1 MILDARTK
9 GPRDIAG
16 YDPWR
21 DAGDCWFDP
30 DAAARAVGFF
40 HECLVHVKGAKAS
53 ESFELEPWQRDIV
66 AALFGWKRA
75 DETRRFRQS
84 YIFIP
89 RKNGKSTLAAGISLY
104 TLFCDRE
111 AGAECY
117 CAASD
122 KDQAGLVYSMAAGMV
137 RKCPVLAKRAK
148 VRDSVKRIIYG
159 DSFLRAIPANE
170 GGAHGFNVHFLC
182 GDELHAW
189 EGARGR
195 EFRDVLHTG
204 TGARAQPLEVYIT
217 TAGFDRLSVCYETDR
232 YARQVRDG
240 QICDQQFLPAYYAA
254 DEGDDWTDP
263 AIWSKANPN
272 LGVSISVEYLSAEC
286 EKAKQNPQY
295 ENTFRRLHLNQ
306 WTSQEVRWLP
316 MDKWRS
322 CNMVAEEF
330 GLKLTS
336 QLVGPVY
343 GGLDLSQTCDLT
355 AWVLIQKVN
364 ETLRCRG
371 HYFMPGGR
379 VDEYERRD
387 GVPYRQWIKQGLV
400 TAPAGNSINYE
411 YVHQRI
417 LADAAKYN
425 IEFIGYD
432 PYNATQTT
440 LLLESEGLQMV
451 TVRQGAASL
460 SAPMKDLERLVAEGL
475 LDHGNDPVLEWMAEN
490 VEVVIDT
497 NANIRPVKSERTRS
511 KKIDGIVALI
521 NALFVANSQADT
533 TSIYEQPGA
542 LAL

>member
-21 DAGDCWFDP
+21 DAGDCWYDP
-30 DAAARAVGFF
+30 TAAARAVGFF
-40 HECLVHVKGAKAS
+40 HECLVHVKGAKAGQH
-53 ESFELEPWQRDIV
+53 FALEEWQRDII
-66 AALFGWKRA
+66 ACLFGWKRM
-75 DETRRFRQS
+75 DGTRRYRQA

-104 TLFCDRE
+104 TLFCDKE

-122 KDQAGLVYSMAAGMV
+122 KDQAGLVYSMAASMV
-137 RKCPVLAKRAK
+137 RKCPALAKSCK
-148 VRDSVKRIIYG
+148 VRDSVKRIVYQ

-170 GGAHGFNVHFLC
+170 GGAHGFNVHCLI

-204 TGARAQPLEVYIT
+204 TGARSQPLECYIT
-217 TAGFDRLSVCYETDR
+217 TAGYDRNSVCYEVDR

-240 QICDQQFLPAYYAA
+240 QINDSAFLPAYYAA
-254 DEGDDWTDP
+254 DESDDWQSP
-263 AIWSKANPN
+263 EIWAKANPN
-272 LGVSISVEYLSAEC
+272 LGVSVSLDYLAAEC
-286 EKAKQNPQY
+286 EKAKRNPQY

-306 WTSQEVRWLP
+306 WTSQEVRWIP
-316 MDKWRS
+316 MDKWRACKWS
-322 CNMVAEEF
+322 TDDF
-330 GLKLTS
+330 DLDK
-336 QLVGPVY
+336 PVY

-355 AWVLIQKVN
+355 AWVLMQKHGEV
-364 ETLRCRG
+364 LRVRP

-379 VDEYERRD
+379 IDEYERRD
-387 GVPYRQWIKQGLV
+387 GVPYFQWIKEGRI
-400 TAPAGNSINYE
+400 TAPPGESINYE

-417 LADAAKYN
+417 LSDAKKYN

-440 LLLESEGLQMV
+440 VCLEGEGLQMV
-451 TVRQGAASL
+451 IVRQGSTSL
-460 SAPMKDLERLVAEGL
+460 SAPMKDLERLVVEGL

-490 VEVVIDT
+490 VEIVVDS

-511 KKIDGIVALI
+511 KKIDGIVALVNGLGVL
-521 NALFVANSQADT
+521 NAQADA

>member
-1 MILDARTK
+1 MILDAREQ

-16 YDPWR
+16 YDPAR
-21 DAGDCWFDP
+21 DAGSCRFDP
-30 DAAARAVGFF
+30 VAAAKAVGFF
-40 HECLVHVKGAKAS
+40 HECLVHVKGALAGQH
-53 ESFELEPWQRDIV
+53 FELEPWQRDII
-66 AALFGWKRA
+66 ACLFGWKRL
-75 DETRRFRQS
+75 DGTRRYRQA

-89 RKNGKSTLAAGISLY
+89 RKNGKSTLAAGIALY
-104 TLFCDRE
+104 TLYCDKE

-122 KDQAGLVYSMAAGMV
+122 KDQAGLVYSMAASMV
-137 RKCPVLAKRAK
+137 RKCPPLAKNSK

-170 GGAHGFNVHFLC
+170 GGAHGFNVHCLI

-189 EGARGR
+189 EGTRGR

-204 TGARAQPLEVYIT
+204 TGARSQPLEVYIT
-217 TAGFDRLSVCYETDR
+217 TAGFDRLSVCYEVDR
-232 YARQVRDG
+232 YAKQVRDG
-240 QICDQQFLPAYYAA
+240 QITDQAFLPAYYAA
-254 DEGDDWTDP
+254 EEADDWTDP
-263 AIWSKANPN
+263 DVWAKANPN
-272 LGVSISVEYLSAEC
+272 LGVSVSTEYIAAEC
-286 EKAKQNPQY
+286 EKAKQNPRY

-316 MDKWRS
+316 MDKWRK
-322 CNMVAEEF
+322 CAWTTDDF
-330 GLKLTS
+330 DLTK
-336 QLVGPVY
+336 PVY

-355 AWVLIQKVN
+355 AWVLCQKLDDK
-364 ETLRCRG
+364 LRVRA

-379 VDEYERRD
+379 LEEYERRD
-387 GVPYRQWIKQGLV
+387 GVPYFQWIKDGRI
-400 TAPAGNSINYE
+400 TAPPGESINYDYLHE
-411 YVHQRI
+411 RI
-417 LADAAKYN
+417 LADSKKYQL
-425 IEFIGYD
+425 EFIGFD

-440 LLLESEGLQMV
+440 LFLEGEGLQMV
-451 TVRQGAASL
+451 TVRQGAATL

-490 VEVVIDT
+490 VEIVIDT

-521 NALFVANSQADT
+521 MSLCVCNSQADQ

-542 LAL
+542 LSL